1 MIYNISKETAF
12 KIIAEEAEKRRI
24 WTENKKAEKEKL
36 KKEEAQAKDA
46 NEKFDKLNLIKN

>member
-36 KKEEAQAKDA
+36 KKEGAQAKDA
-46 NEKFDKLNLIKN
+46 NEKI